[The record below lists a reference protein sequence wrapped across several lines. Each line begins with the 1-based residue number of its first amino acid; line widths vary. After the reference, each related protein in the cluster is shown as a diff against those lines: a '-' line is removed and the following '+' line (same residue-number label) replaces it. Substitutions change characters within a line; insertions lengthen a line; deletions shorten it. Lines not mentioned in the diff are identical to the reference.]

1 MYLTSY
7 VDGKIGV
14 DTLDGFSDQA
24 LDYIENIYE
33 YYYELTGHDAS
44 LNTSSDGT
52 WGGSLK
58 ISSTFSEENDS
69 FDALLAI
76 NYRIYDY

>member
-14 DTLDGFSDQA
+14 ETLDGFSDQA

-33 YYYELTGHDAS
+33 YYYEITGYDGTDIYP
-44 LNTSSDGT
+44 NWKTSSDGNWNLT
-52 WGGSLK
+52 CDG
-58 ISSTFSEENDS
+58 I
-69 FDALLAI
+69 LLFLYI
-76 NYRIYDY
+76 LWNQRGVFW